1 MLGPWLTGP
10 RAEQAGAAVNLE
22 RWSEKTGLDLV
33 RLGTTAE
40 ADEIKDTAVTQPL
53 VVAASILVF
62 HQLLAALESAGLSAD
77 GTGLPA
83 DTVVAGHS
91 VGELAAAAVAGA
103 LDEGAAIELAAVRG
117 REMAAACALVRTG
130 MSAVLG
136 GQPDVVLAR
145 LAELGLDPANRNGAG
160 QIVAAGELSA
170 LEKLAA
176 EPPERARITPLKVAG
191 AFHTRF
197 MKPAEEALRG
207 WIDDRAEKLD
217 FRDPAL
223 RLLSNADGSAVDD
236 GGELRTRLVAQVTRP
251 VRWDRCMVSLGE
263 LGVTACVE
271 LAPAGALTGLV
282 KRELKGTRT
291 IPVKSP
297 DDLDTVVE
305 LLREVTT

>member
-1 MLGPWLTGP
+1 
-10 RAEQAGAAVNLE
+10 
-22 RWSEKTGLDLV
+22 
-33 RLGTTAE
+33 
-40 ADEIKDTAVTQPL
+40 
-53 VVAASILVF
+53 
-62 HQLLAALESAGLSAD
+62 
-77 GTGLPA
+77 
-83 DTVVAGHS
+83 
-91 VGELAAAAVAGA
+91 
-103 LDEGAAIELAAVRG
+103 
-117 REMAAACALVRTG
+117 
-130 MSAVLG
+130 
-136 GQPDVVLAR
+136 
-145 LAELGLDPANRNGAG
+145 
-160 QIVAAGELSA
+160 
-170 LEKLAA
+170 
-176 EPPERARITPLKVAG
+176 
-191 AFHTRF
+191 